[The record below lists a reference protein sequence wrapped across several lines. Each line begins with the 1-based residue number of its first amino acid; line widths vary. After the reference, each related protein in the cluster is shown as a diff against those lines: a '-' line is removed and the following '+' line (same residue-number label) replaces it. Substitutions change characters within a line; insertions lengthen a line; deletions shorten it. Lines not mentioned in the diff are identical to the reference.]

1 MRPLP
6 SCLEIKRKL
15 DGREQRFPC
24 GLAALAPSYGVLRY
38 VTDSER
44 RVASVRLFAGC
55 VTYAVYWPDRPYNV
69 YWWQEPSGRSLAF
82 YFNISDSTELSCEAF
97 RWRDLALDVLVLPD
111 GRAEVLD
118 EAELPADLE
127 PALRAY
133 VLKARDAIL
142 GAPRALTEQV
152 RGLVESAVRGA

>member
-15 DGREQRFPC
+15 DGREQRFAC
-24 GLAALAPSYGVLRY
+24 ELVALTPSRGILRY

-44 RVASVRLFAGC
+44 QVASVRLFAGC

-82 YFNISDSTELSCEAF
+82 YFNISDSTELGREAF

-111 GRAEVLD
+111 GSAEVLD
-118 EAELPADLE
+118 EAELPADLA
-127 PALRAY
+127 PPLRAY
-133 VLKARDAIL
+133 VLEARDAIL
-142 GAPRALTEQV
+142 AAPRVLTEQV
-152 RGLVESAVRGA
+152 RAVVARATRGR